1 MMLQLKKL
9 IFAVL
14 LTLSFA
20 SFAGESSF
28 YEETFARNYT
38 STVMRYPALC
48 QSEEFAK
55 SCTYFT
61 NYYVGRFEHDY
72 IGYITDHLDFDMYES
87 DDFTQRESAEQ
98 KVTLDYRV
106 IRKYGFVSVIARV
119 VQNFKN
125 KEAKYTE
132 VFNISLS
139 SQKQILFS
147 DLFKDPELA
156 AMICSNAVYDKFSK
170 YKSPS
175 LHLIKAQVE
184 VQPKNF
190 MILPD
195 GLEFEFSRGTLA
207 PSNVKARVVVPL
219 SALTDAQPVKKWF
232 HALDDSSSDLK
243 AINSVDPLD
252 DAEKN

>member
-1 MMLQLKKL
+1 MKNL

-14 LTLSFA
+14 LALFSTAFA
-20 SFAGESSF
+20 EDESF
-28 YEETFARNYT
+28 YEDTLVRSYT
-38 STVMRYPALC
+38 TTIMRYPNLC
-48 QSEEFAK
+48 QTDEFSK
-55 SCTYFT
+55 SCAYFT

-87 DDFTQRESAEQ
+87 DDFTLRESAVQ
-98 KVTLDYRV
+98 KVNLDYRV

-132 VFNISLS
+132 VFNISLDS
-139 SQKQILFS
+139 KKQILFS

-156 AMICSNAVYDKFSK
+156 AMICSNAIYDKFEK
-170 YKSPS
+170 YRYPS
-175 LHLIKAQVE
+175 LHLVKAQVE

-195 GLEFEFSRGTLA
+195 GLEFEFSRGVLA
-207 PSNVKARVVVPL
+207 PSDVKSRVVVPL
-219 SALTDAQPVKKWF
+219 SALAEAKPVKKWF
-232 HALDDSSSDLK
+232 HSFDGKASDLERISK
-243 AINSVDPLD
+243 VDPLENMD
-252 DAEKN
+252 KTDSK

>member
-1 MMLQLKKL
+1 MMG
-9 IFAVL
+9 VL
-14 LTLSFA
+14 VLSGTSMA
-20 SFAGESSF
+20 LDDSS
-28 YEETFARNYT
+28 YEETLARSYIT
-38 STVMRYPALC
+38 TIMHYPSLC
-48 QSEEFAK
+48 QTDEFAK

-87 DDFTQRESAEQ
+87 DDFTQRESAVQ
-98 KVTLDYRV
+98 KVNLDYRV

-132 VFNISLS
+132 VFNISLDN
-139 SQKQILFS
+139 QKQIQFS
-147 DLFKDPELA
+147 DLFSDPELA
-156 AMICSNAVYDKFSK
+156 AMICSNAIYDKFSK
-170 YKSPS
+170 YEYPS

-195 GLEFEFSRGTLA
+195 GLEFEFSRGVLA
-207 PSNVKARVVVPL
+207 PASVKARVVVPL
-219 SALTDAQPVKKWF
+219 SLLLEAKPVKKWF
-232 HALDDSSSDLK
+232 HVLDENSSDLK
-243 AINSVDPLD
+243 RINSVDPLED
-252 DAEKN
+252 VDKN